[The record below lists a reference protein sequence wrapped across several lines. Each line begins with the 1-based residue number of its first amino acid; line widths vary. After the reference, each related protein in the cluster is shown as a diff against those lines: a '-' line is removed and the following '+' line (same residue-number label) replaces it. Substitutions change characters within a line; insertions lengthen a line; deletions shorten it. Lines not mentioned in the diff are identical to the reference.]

1 MTGYWLTIAQDV
13 RLSAQ
18 HISLLVALLANQQ
31 TSGEPFSVYRPALMK
46 QSRISRKETYL
57 RCLQDLHTYHYIRY
71 EPGHRYDPTKITFIV
86 PPNVTDER
94 SMYPPNVTDATVII
108 PPNRTDAQT
117 MYPPNRTDETA
128 IYPPNVTDEKQNETD
143 KQRSTGMC
151 PLNVTDETAGQP
163 PSSASKK
170 KSITVKND
178 DVDEDAAADR
188 RACSGV
194 STKPVRQS
202 AGPQTSMPATADV
215 PFSRSEFYD
224 LTRFVAA
231 FSADPKFVGVDLD
244 HYHEALKDWRDK
256 RTGMPPVRTDWLATA
271 RTFIRND
278 RAAGRLV
285 TRSSTVILDGIP
297 QPLGHP
303 STGPGAVIDRSRYR
317 RDRPGK
323 LGI

>member
-31 TSGEPFSVYRPALMK
+31 ASGEPFSVYRPALMK

-57 RCLQDLHTYHYIRY
+57 RCLQDLHTYQYIRY

-86 PPNVTDER
+86 PPNVTDEQ
-94 SMYPPNVTDATVII
+94 SMYPPNVTHAAAIV
-108 PPNRTDAQT
+108 PPNRTDTQT
-117 MYPPNRTDETA
+117 MYPPNGTDEIS
-128 IYPPNVTDEKQNETD
+128 IYPPNVTDEKQKEAD
-143 KQRSTGMC
+143 KQGSTGMY
-151 PLNVTDETAGQP
+151 PPNVTDETPGQP

-178 DVDEDAAADR
+178 VDEDAAADR
-188 RACSGV
+188 RARSVV
-194 STKPVRQS
+194 STKPARRS
-202 AGPQTSMPATADV
+202 DSSQTGTPATSDI

-224 LTRFVAA
+224 LNRFVTA
-231 FSADPKFVGVDLD
+231 FAADPKFVGVDLD

-285 TRSSTVILDGIP
+285 TCNPTVISDGIL